1 MQRDCQL
8 LPCTTVVTGL
18 FLSAEKRGFE
28 DTLHHRVC
36 IGHDGDTTEVVA
48 ASVERFES
56 AIQGPVVPHEIHL
69 FRPHREHPGAQI
81 LISAATSPFNDGL
94 LHLPETVC
102 PREGVVLG
110 VKSLVAGIRTHPL
123 RHFVEDVFQRRDVF
137 AHFWRMPASSR
148 QHHAWPGGLAAHTLE
163 AAADIAGHTGLTSL
177 EHDLGVAGALLHDI
191 GKVWAYTSDM
201 FPNAAGLAMG
211 HELLG
216 LARLEGE
223 LSRLES
229 PWPDG
234 AYVMRCLLSGHSRQ
248 RENGSLPPALMQRI
262 RACDQRSCERERRNS
277 GRSGSSRSWTPAAWR
292 ERERMQPDTIGPE

>member
-1 MQRDCQL
+1 MQHDSQL
-8 LPCTTVVTGL
+8 LPCTTVVTGIL
-18 FLSAEKRGFE
+18 LSTEMRGSN
-28 DTLHHRVC
+28 DTLHHRVM
-36 IGHDGDTTEVVA
+36 IGHDGDTTDVVA
-48 ASVERFES
+48 LSAERLES
-56 AIQGPVVPHEIHL
+56 ALEGPLVPHEVRL
-69 FRPHREHPGAQI
+69 FRPHSEHTGTPI
-81 LISAATSPFNDGL
+81 LVSATPSPFNDGL
-94 LHLPETVC
+94 VHLPETVC

-110 VKSLVAGIRTHPL
+110 VKTLVAGIRTHPL

-137 AHFWRMPASSR
+137 AHFWRMPASAR

-163 AAADIAGHTGLTSL
+163 AADDIAGHNGLTSL

-216 LARLEGE
+216 LARLECE

-229 PWPDG
+229 AWPDG

-262 RACDQRSCERERRNS
+262 RACDQRSCEREKASAGRSTS
-277 GRSGSSRSWTPAAWR
+277 GRSWVPAAWR
-292 ERERMQPDTIGPE
+292 EPVLQDEDRPF